1 MAEQKVQVG
10 RLVLISDS
18 KQPNQFRFGQVT
30 EVTKTLTKLWDF
42 DQWRE
47 ISIRDEVK
55 GEVKYQL
62 FSIILETLEDYH
74 KYLKTIKEGD
84 EVDVRIGQQWT
95 NGTITK
101 RNMPSET
108 DIVDC
113 SFLVKTSTT
122 STPAKQ
128 DNIVEI
134 AWTSS
139 AILPHKSIQPR
150 DN

>member
-30 EVTKTLTKLWDF
+30 KVTKTLTKLWDF

-47 ISIRDEVK
+47 ISIRGDEIK
-55 GEVKYQL
+55 FNL
-62 FSIILETLEDYH
+62 FSRLETLEDYH

-84 EVDVRIGQQWT
+84 KVDVRIGQQWT
-95 NGTITK
+95 SGMITK
-101 RNMPSET
+101 RNVPSET

-113 SFLVKTSTT
+113 SFEIKK

-128 DNIVEI
+128 DDDAVEI

-150 DN
+150 DT